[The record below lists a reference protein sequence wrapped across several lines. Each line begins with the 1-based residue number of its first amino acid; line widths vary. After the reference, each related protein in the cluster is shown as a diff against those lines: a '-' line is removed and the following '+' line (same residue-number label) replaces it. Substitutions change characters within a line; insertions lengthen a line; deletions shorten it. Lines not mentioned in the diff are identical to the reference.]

1 MARRDPAVAA
11 HRQEDVGTGIARPGL
26 EPDGEALPYGVGHR
40 DAALLVALA
49 ADRDRVAHV
58 VDLLK
63 KERGDFGSAKPAAER
78 ERDDG
83 GVALR
88 ADVAVGLG
96 GLEKTSRL
104 GGLEGAAL
112 RYAAAA
118 HGLHLLDGCIGLQ
131 RHEVLEPALLAG
143 HLDDGELQVDGC
155 GREARAHARLP
166 EGKYMVVGQHLPLH
180 GVKVGGAEE
189 ARDLVEKLDDALLRL
204 TVAERHDV
212 GLGGIEEV
220 AAARHDDGSGKR
232 GVPEAKGAVEDAAGI
247 VPDGTM
253 TNDGRS
259 QHDERT
265 KNNGHERW
273 ANPEKGVVPQACA
286 RNSRVVA
293 KTINVF
299 LETLVP
305 AF

>member
-1 MARRDPAVAA
+1 
-11 HRQEDVGTGIARPGL
+11 
-26 EPDGEALPYGVGHR
+26 
-40 DAALLVALA
+40 
-49 ADRDRVAHV
+49 
-58 VDLLK
+58 
-63 KERGDFGSAKPAAER
+63 
-78 ERDDG
+78 
-83 GVALR
+83 
-88 ADVAVGLG
+88 
-96 GLEKTSRL
+96 
-104 GGLEGAAL
+104 
-112 RYAAAA
+112 
-118 HGLHLLDGCIGLQ
+118 
-131 RHEVLEPALLAG
+131 
-143 HLDDGELQVDGC
+143 
-155 GREARAHARLP
+155 
-166 EGKYMVVGQHLPLH
+166 MVVGQHLPLH

-273 ANPEKGVVPQACA
+273 ANPGKGVVARACA
-286 RNSRVVA
+286 RNSRGHA
-293 KTINVF
+293 LTINGF
-299 LETLVP
+299 LKTPDPLHFSGAPGGCPFCVP
-305 AF
+305 LPSVGGTTAGRCGLRQTFMHDPGPSIERAPDR

>member
-1 MARRDPAVAA
+1 M
-11 HRQEDVGTGIARPGL
+11 
-26 EPDGEALPYGVGHR
+26 
-40 DAALLVALA
+40 
-49 ADRDRVAHV
+49 

-166 EGKYMVVGQHLPLH
+166 KGKYMVVGQHLPLH

-286 RNSRVVA
+286 RNSRGHA
-293 KTINVF
+293 LTINGF
-299 LETLVP
+299 LKTPDPLHFSGAPGGCPFCVP
-305 AF
+305 LPSVGGTTAGRCGLRQTFMHDPGPSIERAPDR